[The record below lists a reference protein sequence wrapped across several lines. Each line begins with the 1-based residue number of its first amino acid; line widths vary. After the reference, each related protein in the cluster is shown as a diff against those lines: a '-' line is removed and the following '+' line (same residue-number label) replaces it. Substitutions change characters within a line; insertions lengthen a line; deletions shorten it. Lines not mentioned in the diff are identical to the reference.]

1 MSKSSFF
8 KIVSK
13 NEESPKI
20 IPDSQ
25 TCARQPGEQLARLW
39 WSKVIIE
46 KVLPTFIP
54 IFQAL
59 LCPTPLIL
67 TVIRYKFCDKC
78 KESSKKK
85 CFFLGIFPKKGGTG
99 FSIPKLYIKFW
110 WPLWVSVFLNFI

>member
-1 MSKSSFF
+1 MFFSVPVQYNALPPQLNTLKGRAMFIFMSKSSFF
-8 KIVSK
+8 KTVSK

-67 TVIRYKFCDKC
+67 TVIRYKFRDKC
-78 KESSKKK
+78 KGSSKKNW
-85 CFFLGIFPKKGGTG
+85 FF
-99 FSIPKLYIKFW
+99 
-110 WPLWVSVFLNFI
+110 